1 MIVVHAHR
9 GASAYAPENTL
20 PAFRL
25 AMEMGADGFENDIHL
40 TKDKVFAVCHDGS
53 IERTS
58 NGTGSIHEMTMA
70 QLKQYDFGVKF
81 SEKFAGT
88 RISSL
93 DEMLEVTHGMDIL
106 NIELKG
112 PLPAGQDL
120 DEALNILYESM
131 DKYH

>member
-88 RISSL
+88 AFPPWTRCWRSPTGWTS
-93 DEMLEVTHGMDIL
+93 
-106 NIELKG
+106 
-112 PLPAGQDL
+112 
-120 DEALNILYESM
+120 
-131 DKYH
+131 